1 MYSDTFLFNLN
12 IYYVTPTL
20 FLFWAFDA
28 GENKNCSFPFKKS
41 VYSVTKLQIKNTAV
55 VAPSPPFY
63 LFFGLIKRP
72 KELTRVKAVF

>member
-1 MYSDTFLFNLN
+1 M
-12 IYYVTPTL
+12 L

-28 GENKNCSFPFKKS
+28 REKNCSFPFKKS
-41 VYSVTKLQIKNTAV
+41 SLALLLWYLNSVTKLQIKNTAV
-55 VAPSPPFY
+55 VAPLTPFY